1 MCANNVKEI
10 IQKTKCLVLDMDG
23 TIYLDSTPIG
33 DMINTLKICREHGIK
48 IYYFT
53 NNSSKN
59 HTEYVKKLTDIGFY
73 DERDIVYTSAMA
85 TISYLNSVYPGK
97 KVYILATEEVKKS
110 FIDGGVNIVDE
121 DADIVLLAYDTTLT
135 FEKLKKANEMLVRGA
150 IYIATH
156 PDTVCPT
163 KDISMPDVGS
173 FIKLLE
179 ASTFGRLPDAIIG
192 KPNSIAGNEIVRATG
207 LTPDQITMVGDRL
220 YTDIMFGINSGF
232 NTILV
237 YSGETTK
244 EMLAMSNV
252 SPSIQ
257 FEDLNEIVKYL

>member
-1 MCANNVKEI
+1 MKVILLEDVKS
-10 IQKTKCLVLDMDG
+10 L
-23 TIYLDSTPIG
+23 
-33 DMINTLKICREHGIK
+33 
-48 IYYFT
+48 
-53 NNSSKN
+53 
-59 HTEYVKKLTDIGFY
+59 
-73 DERDIVYTSAMA
+73 
-85 TISYLNSVYPGK
+85 GK
-97 KVYILATEEVKKS
+97 KGEIVEVNEGYARNFILKKKVGIEAS
-110 FIDGGVNIVDE
+110 AKNMND
-121 DADIVLLAYDTTLT
+121 L
-135 FEKLKKANEMLVRGA
+135 KLKKANEMLVRGA

-244 EMLAMSNV
+244 EMLAKSNV